1 MRGVLTILAPFALL
15 PSPLWLQGT
24 RLFPSLRQALSSTLP
39 ASLAS
44 ATVNNASSQYLLSPF
59 RTLVGNVASTV
70 QASSYNPV
78 SIPGN
83 SNIHCTHFIHRKH
96 QPWNEALSLMWHTS
110 RQKPGFCDF
119 KAQPLSSLHSAIS
132 CCFPLF
138 LLASASG
145 YQPLHSANFLTTDWS
160 CPVPQCPEG
169 SLATTRPWGS
179 QLTRALQV
187 LSAALT
193 WQVLTRISSL
203 VNTHLL
209 RVAWLFRIHLFLWIT
224 CLCIT
229 V

>member
-1 MRGVLTILAPFALL
+1 MLAPFALL

-24 RLFPSLRQALSSTLP
+24 RLFPSLRQALSSMLP

-44 ATVNNASSQYLLSPF
+44 VAVNNNNSSQYLLSPF
-59 RTLVGNVASTV
+59 RTLVGNVVSTL
-70 QASSYNPV
+70 QASPYNLV

-83 SNIHCTHFIHRKH
+83 SNIDHCTHFIHRKH
-96 QPWNEALSLMWHTS
+96 QPWNEALCLTWHTS
-110 RQKPGFCDF
+110 CQKSGFCDF
-119 KAQPLSSLHSAIS
+119 KAQALSSLHSAVS
-132 CCFPLF
+132 CCFSLF

-179 QLTRALQV
+179 QLTHALQV

-193 WQVLTRISSL
+193 WEALTRISSL

-209 RVAWLFRIHLFLWIT
+209 RVAWLFRILLFLRIR